1 MRQVRPGI
9 DNIVFADIHDRLVD
23 GNFPRRRLLGHH
35 ENCCQVSWA
44 GWLGAA
50 KLADRHSRFFGQRE
64 GLTGPEFNRRDPLGM
79 IGTPVSTEGIAER
92 EGIIE
97 GVHATFL
104 RLLRPSNDAT
114 SGRDR
119 QAHSPPTLA
128 GRSRSFGA
136 SFTAANERHDSHVH
150 SAFVFN

>member
-44 GWLGAA
+44 GWFGTA
-50 KLADRHSRFFGQRE
+50 KLADGYSRFFAQRE
-64 GLTGPEFNRRDPLGM
+64 GLTGPEFNLCDPLSMTGA
-79 IGTPVSTEGIAER
+79 PVSIEGIV
-92 EGIIE
+92 E

-104 RLLRPSNDAT
+104 RLRRP
-114 SGRDR
+114 
-119 QAHSPPTLA
+119 HL
-128 GRSRSFGA
+128 
-136 SFTAANERHDSHVH
+136 
-150 SAFVFN
+150 